1 MGLFDFLKPKKD
13 SLNDNL
19 SQMLSTFFPKG
30 ETDINTGTDEL
41 LQILN
46 NKIERKL
53 ARDIFVKSVS
63 MSRISAKFDRE
74 RLVNHLRGY
83 CLQHF
88 NDEQI
93 DRFLTYLNTLTMALA
108 IHGSPPSQVKRKG
121 DGYAWY

>member
-19 SQMLSTFFPKG
+19 SQMLNAFFPKG
-30 ETDINTGTDEL
+30 ETDINAGTDEL
-41 LQILN
+41 LLILN
-46 NKIERKL
+46 NKIDRKL

-74 RLVNHLRGY
+74 RVVNHLRGY

-108 IHGSPPSQVKRKG
+108 IHGSPPSQVKRQG
-121 DGYAWY
+121 EGYAWY

>member
-93 DRFLTYLNTLTMALA
+93 DKFLTYLNTLTMALA